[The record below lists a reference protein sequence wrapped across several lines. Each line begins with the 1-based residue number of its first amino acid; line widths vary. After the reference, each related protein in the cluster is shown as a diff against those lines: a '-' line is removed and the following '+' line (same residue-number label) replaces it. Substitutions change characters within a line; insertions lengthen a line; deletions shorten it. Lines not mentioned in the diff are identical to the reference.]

1 MPAFYKNCLKPRA
14 RWFPAR
20 WFRAHWFRA
29 MSVAALIFVGCWANY
44 GIAQQAAR
52 EGARNG
58 EGAAGPIKIQRIRRN
73 VFMLVGDGANI
84 TLQVEPAAGEESFD
98 SAYGGDK
105 GVMLVDS
112 GVAGLSQQLLATIRR
127 FSDGPIRYLINT
139 SADLDHVGGN
149 EAIGKAAGALS
160 RGANGGGRNGPPLMI
175 MSHENVLQRLSA
187 PSGQKSPFPI
197 EAWPTDVFTTD
208 REAFLNGGSTKI
220 IHIPGAHGDGDSIVF
235 LRKSDVIAAGE
246 IFSTT
251 GFPVIQTAQGGHIQG
266 VLDGLNRILEL
277 AIPGEFEQ
285 GGTMIVPAHGRLSDE
300 ADVEYYREM
309 VQIIHDRILDG
320 VKNGMTLDQVQAAK
334 PALEYAGRYSQPEWT
349 TEMFVEA
356 VYRDLSQSAKSLAK
370 AESQH
375 ADGAHPKPQGK

>member
-1 MPAFYKNCLKPRA
+1 MGC
-14 RWFPAR
+14 
-20 WFRAHWFRA
+20 
-29 MSVAALIFVGCWANY
+29 AAIPGT
-44 GIAQQAAR
+44 AQQAVR
-52 EGARNG
+52 GGARNG
-58 EGAAGPIKIQRIRRN
+58 DAGGAIKIQRIRRN

-98 SAYGGDK
+98 SAYGGDR
-105 GVMLVDS
+105 GVLLVDS
-112 GVAGLSQQLLATIRR
+112 GAAALSEQLLATIRR

-149 EAIGKAAGALS
+149 EAIGKAAGGLG
-160 RGANGGGRNGPPLMI
+160 RGANGGARNGPPLMI

-208 REAFLNGGSTKI
+208 REAFVNGGSTKI
-220 IHIPGAHGDGDSIVF
+220 IHVPGAHGDGDSIVYM
-235 LRKSDVIAAGE
+235 RKSDVIAAGE

-251 GFPVIQTAQGGHIQG
+251 RFPIIQAAQGGHIQG
-266 VLDGLNRILEL
+266 VLDGLNRILEI
-277 AIPGEFEQ
+277 AIPGELEQ

-309 VQIIHDRILDG
+309 VQIVHDRILDG
-320 VKNGMTLDQVQAAK
+320 VKNGMTLEQVQATK
-334 PALEYAGRYSQPEWT
+334 PALEYSGRYSQPEWT

-356 VYRDLSQSAKSLAK
+356 VYRDLSQSAKSSAK
-370 AESQH
+370 AVSPRN
-375 ADGAHPKPQGK
+375 DVRTKPQGK